1 MSPSGDR
8 ATAPAIQTLKML
20 VGAVVGALFLMAV
33 ALSFVLGFGPP
44 SPGVIVVLLLL
55 GLFAHVLIEKV
66 GYRAP
71 PVPVDLDAT
80 AARNRGIAVF
90 RSTLMMR
97 LAMGES
103 VAMFGLVFAFV
114 GRTVLAYDLGAAIS
128 VLLLALHVW
137 PSRRSVDRVVA
148 SLEKDGAQTGLS
160 ELLGFAGPMDGPMD
174 GPIQRA

>member
-8 ATAPAIQTLKML
+8 ATAPVIQTLKML

-33 ALSFVLGFGPP
+33 ALSFVLTFGPP
-44 SPGVIVVLLLL
+44 SPGVLVILLVLGVLS
-55 GLFAHVLIEKV
+55 HVLIENV
-66 GYRAP
+66 GYRATA
-71 PVPVDLDAT
+71 VPLDLDAT
-80 AARNRGIAVF
+80 AARNRAVTVF

-97 LAMGES
+97 LAMAES
-103 VAMFGLVFAFV
+103 VAFFGLVFTFM

-137 PSRRSVDRVVA
+137 PSRRSVGRVVA
-148 SLEKDGAQTGLS
+148 NLEKDGAQTGLS
-160 ELLGFAGPMDGPMD
+160 ELLGFAGPTD

>member
-8 ATAPAIQTLKML
+8 ATAPVLQTLKML

-44 SPGVIVVLLLL
+44 APVIILILLLL
-55 GLFAHVLIEKV
+55 GVLAHVLIENV

-71 PVPVDLDAT
+71 AIPLDLEAT
-80 AARNRGIAVF
+80 AARNRASAVF
-90 RSTLMMR
+90 SRTLMMR
-97 LAMGES
+97 LAIAES
-103 VAMFGLVFAFV
+103 VALFGLVFAFV
-114 GRTVLAYDLGAAIS
+114 GRTVLAYDLGAAVS

-148 SLEKDGAQTGLS
+148 NLEKDGAQSGLS
-160 ELLGFAGPMDGPMD
+160 ELLGFAGPTD
-174 GPIQRA
+174 GPIRRA